1 MTRQNAA
8 RAAFVLAAIV
18 LLLLAA
24 LRVLSPEFDPS
35 WRVVSEYANGHY
47 GWVLSLM
54 FACWALSTWALAYAI
69 RSHLTTIF
77 GKIGWWF
84 LVTAGLGEGLAAF
97 FDINQPMHGVAALL
111 GVVGLPV
118 AALMISMTLV
128 RNPAWSPAG
137 KQLLG
142 TANLTWIVLLLMVA
156 SLPLMFVTYVHAGGH
171 VPANGEPLPLG
182 TILPRGVIAL
192 VGFFNRLLV
201 VVYCAWAM
209 VVAWALGGR
218 PVHTL

>member
-18 LLLLAA
+18 LLLLVT

-69 RSHLTTIF
+69 RSQITTIA

-84 LVTAGLGEGLAAF
+84 LVVAGLGEALAVI
-97 FDINQPMHGVAALL
+97 FDVNQPMHAVAGLL
-111 GVVGLPV
+111 GVVGLPI
-118 AALMISMTLV
+118 AALTISITLV
-128 RNPAWSPAG
+128 RNPAWSHTG
-137 KQLLG
+137 KLLLA

-156 SLPLMFVTYVHAGGH
+156 SLPLMFFTYVHAGGH
-171 VPANGEPLPLG
+171 VPADGGTLPLG
-182 TILPRGVIAL
+182 TILPPGVIAL
-192 VGFFNRLLV
+192 VGYFNRLLV

-209 VVAWALGGR
+209 VTAWHAAKN
-218 PVHTL
+218 